1 VLRRALLAISL
12 AASVPAAAQEE
23 AAGRQAELTVYG
35 ADACPQSTDE
45 EIVVCHRRPEEER
58 YRIPAPL
65 RRSSR
70 NSEQSWGSRVETLD
84 EVSRSSRPNSCSP
97 VGSFGQTG
105 CTQQMVREWYESR
118 RAGRRAR

>member
-1 VLRRALLAISL
+1 VLRLAFLAALLA
-12 AASVPAAAQEE
+12 APVPAAAQEE
-23 AAGRQAELTVYG
+23 PAGRRSELTVYG
-35 ADACPQSTDE
+35 ADACPPSSDD

-70 NSEQSWGSRVETLD
+70 NPEQAWGSRVETLD
-84 EVSRSSRPNSCSP
+84 EVSRGTRPGSCSP

-105 CTQQMVREWYESR
+105 CREQMLREWYESR
-118 RAGRRAR
+118 RRGN